1 LLSSIVARTF
11 VGQIYK
17 KKTMIRFSNCK
28 INIGLQVINRR
39 SDGFHNIQ
47 TVFYPVKFLSDAV
60 EIIGTNSDTD
70 QYFLTG
76 MNIDEPISGNLCHK
90 AIQLLR
96 KDFRFP
102 SVELHLHK
110 MVPMGAGLG
119 GGSADASA
127 TLMLV
132 NEFFNLKIERERL
145 WSYASQ
151 LGSDCAF
158 FLHQLPQ
165 LGEGRGNKLKSIDL
179 DLSNKKLLIVKPDIH
194 ISTAQAYRNIIP
206 NPNRES
212 LENIT
217 SLPLGEWKDVVVN
230 DFETTIF
237 KAYPEIARLKRQLY
251 EAGAVYAQMS
261 GSGAACFGIFESA
274 PSPLDI
280 PDTWCSFQGE
290 L

>member
-1 LLSSIVARTF
+1 
-11 VGQIYK
+11 
-17 KKTMIRFSNCK
+17 MIRFSNCK

-39 SDGFHNIQ
+39 SDGFHDIQ

-60 EIIGTNSDTD
+60 EIIETNSETD
-70 QYFLTG
+70 QYFFTG
-76 MNIDEPISGNLCHK
+76 INIDEPISGNLCHK

-96 KDFRFP
+96 KDYRFP

-110 MVPMGAGLG
+110 IVPMGAGLG
-119 GGSADASA
+119 GGSADATT

-132 NEFFNLKIERERL
+132 NDFFNLKIERDRL
-145 WSYASQ
+145 WGYASQ

-158 FLHQLPQ
+158 FLHQNPQ
-165 LGEGRGNKLKSIDL
+165 LGEGRGNELKSIDL
-179 DLSNKKLLIVKPDIH
+179 DLSSKKLLIVKPDIH
-194 ISTAQAYRNIIP
+194 ISTAQAYQNIIP
-206 NPNRES
+206 NPNRDS

-217 SLPLGEWKDVVVN
+217 SLPLGEWKDFVEN

-237 KAYPEIARLKRQLY
+237 KAHPAIARLKRQLY
-251 EAGAVYAQMS
+251 DAGAVYAQMS
-261 GSGAACFGIFESA
+261 GSGAACFGIFESVPA
-274 PSPLDI
+274 PLAI